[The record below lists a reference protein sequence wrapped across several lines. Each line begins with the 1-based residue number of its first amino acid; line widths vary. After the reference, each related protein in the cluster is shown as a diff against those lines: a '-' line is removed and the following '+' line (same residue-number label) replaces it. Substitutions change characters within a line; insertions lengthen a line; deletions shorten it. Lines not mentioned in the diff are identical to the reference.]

1 MPREFDYR
9 STWTYPVDEVY
20 ATMTDP
26 EYLRARLARIGG
38 PGAARLEHHSDAAGA
53 RYRLRHGLDAQNM
66 PAAIRTIMPGNIT
79 IECAE
84 SWKKQGPG
92 RYDATA
98 AVTIHNTPASAAGGM
113 QLHEANPGS
122 EFLLRLDINVKVP
135 LIGGRIEEVVVGRIG
150 ELFDLETQFTR
161 EGLPPG
167 RGPARGPPR
176 A

>member
-9 STWTYPVDEVY
+9 STWPYPTDEVY

-38 PGAARLEHHSDAAGA
+38 PGAALLEHHSDADGV
-53 RYRLRHGLDAQNM
+53 RYRLRHGLDAQDM
-66 PAAIRTIMPGNIT
+66 PAAIRTVMPGNIT
-79 IECAE
+79 IERAE

-92 RYDATA
+92 RYDATV

-113 QLHEANPGS
+113 QLHDANPGS
-122 EFLLRLDINVKVP
+122 ELILRLDISVKVP
-135 LIGGRIEEVVVGRIG
+135 LIGGRIEDVVVGRIG

-161 EGLPPG
+161 EWLEQ
-167 RGPARGPPR
+167 RQ
-176 A
+176 